1 MGDGVAWGVEGGG
14 RCCLGVFRAARS
26 IALRVEGGG
35 RCCRGGGGGGGG
47 SVRREASLPS
57 ALADS

>member
-14 RCCLGVFRAARS
+14 RCCLGVFSAARS

-35 RCCRGGGGGGGG
+35 RRCCRGVGGGGGGGG
-47 SVRREASLPS
+47 FS
-57 ALADS
+57 AA